1 MNVFLQEL
9 RFHRKTVLIWNVSLV
24 LTLILML
31 FIYPAVMSEK
41 ASYEAI
47 LASLP
52 PGLLEAFSIDFETF
66 MSFNGFLGYTYTYM
80 LIALGVL
87 AMNLG
92 LSALGK
98 EVSGKTADFL
108 MTRPI
113 SRVRL
118 LTEKILAGITLLTL
132 TNLLIGITI
141 WGMTL
146 VLGVKDSDMGVTL
159 LIILGGFIV
168 QIIFYALGIFIGISR
183 KRIRYITSLSLS
195 FVFTFY
201 ILAMVS
207 QVVKKKYLFYLTPFR
222 YFDFNRII
230 IDKGFELKYIAVS
243 AAVIII
249 AASASYITLKQKEI
263 HV

>member
-9 RFHRKTVLIWNVSLV
+9 RFHRKTVLIWNVSLA

-52 PGLLEAFSIDFETF
+52 PGLLEAFSINFDTF
-66 MSFNGFLGYTYTYM
+66 MSFNGFLGYTYSYM

-132 TNLLIGITI
+132 TNILIGITI

-168 QIIFYALGIFIGISR
+168 QIIFYSLGILLGISR

-201 ILAMVS
+201 IVAMVS
-207 QVVKKKYLFYLTPFR
+207 QVVKKEYLFYFSPFR
-222 YFDFNRII
+222 YFDFNQMII
-230 IDKGFELKYIAVS
+230 NRGFEMKYIAVS
-243 AAVIII
+243 AAIT
-249 AASASYITLKQKEI
+249 AAALASSYIILKNKEI

>member
-1 MNVFLQEL
+1 MNVFIQEL

-31 FIYPAVMSEK
+31 LIYPAVMSEK

-66 MSFNGFLGYTYTYM
+66 MSFNGFFGYTYTYI
-80 LIALGVL
+80 LIALGVF

-98 EVSGKTADFL
+98 EVSRKTADFL

-113 SRVRL
+113 SRQRL
-118 LTEKILAGITLLTL
+118 LTEKIMAGITLLIL
-132 TNLLIGITI
+132 TNIILILTI

-146 VLGVKDSDMGVTL
+146 VLGVEDSDMGVTL

-168 QIIFYALGIFIGISR
+168 QIIFYVLGILVGISR

-207 QVVKKKYLFYLTPFR
+207 QVVKKEYLFYLTPFR
-222 YFDFNRII
+222 YFDFNQII
-230 IDKGFELKYIAVS
+230 ISKGFELKYIAV
-243 AAVIII
+243 AAGVIII
-249 AASASYITLKQKEI
+249 SLASSYITLKKKEI

>member
-1 MNVFLQEL
+1 MNVFFQEL
-9 RFHRKTVLIWNVSLV
+9 RFKRKTVLIWNVSLA
-24 LTLILML
+24 LTLMLML
-31 FIYPAVMSEK
+31 LIYPAVMSER

-52 PGLLEAFSIDFETF
+52 PQLLEAFSIDFVTF
-66 MSFNGFLGYTYTYM
+66 MSFNGFLGYLYTYM
-80 LIALGVL
+80 LIALGVM

-118 LTEKILAGITLLTL
+118 LAEKILAGLTLITL
-132 TNLLIGITI
+132 TNILMGLTI
-141 WGMTL
+141 WVMTL
-146 VLGVKDSDMGVTL
+146 FLGVKDNDMTVTL
-159 LIILGGFIV
+159 LIILGGFII
-168 QIIFYALGIFIGISR
+168 QIIFYSLGILIGISR
-183 KRIRYITSLSLS
+183 KRIRFITSLSLS

-207 QVVKKKYLFYLTPFR
+207 QVIKKEYLFYLTPFR
-222 YFDFNRII
+222 YFDFNHII
-230 IDKGFELKYIAVS
+230 VNRGFEMKYLGVS
-243 AAVIII
+243 AALIVF
-249 AASASYITLKQKEI
+249 AVASSFITLTKKEI

>member
-1 MNVFLQEL
+1 MNVFFQEL
-9 RFHRKTVLIWNVSLV
+9 RFHRNSVFIWNASLALTLV
-24 LTLILML
+24 LML
-31 FIYPAVMSEK
+31 LIYPAVMSEK

-52 PGLLEAFSIDFETF
+52 PGLLEAFSISLDTF
-66 MSFNGFLGYTYTYM
+66 MSFNGFLGYTYSYM
-80 LIALGVL
+80 LIALSVF

-118 LTEKILAGITLLTL
+118 LSEKILSGITLLTL
-132 TNLLIGITI
+132 TNIILLLIL
-141 WGMTL
+141 WVMTL
-146 VLGVKDSDMGVTL
+146 ILGVEDNPMNITY
-159 LIILGGFIV
+159 LILLGGFII
-168 QIIFYALGIFIGISR
+168 QIIFYSLGILVGVSR
-183 KRIRYITSLSLS
+183 KRIRYMTSLSLS

-207 QVVKKKYLFYLTPFR
+207 QVIRKEYLFYLTPFR
-222 YFDFNRII
+222 YFDFNQII
-230 IDKGFELKYIAVS
+230 LNKGFELEYMAVS
-243 AAVIII
+243 AAVILTAL
-249 AASASYITLKQKEI
+249 AAAYITLKKKEI

>member
-132 TNLLIGITI
+132 TNLL
-141 WGMTL
+141 
-146 VLGVKDSDMGVTL
+146 
-159 LIILGGFIV
+159 
-168 QIIFYALGIFIGISR
+168 
-183 KRIRYITSLSLS
+183 
-195 FVFTFY
+195 
-201 ILAMVS
+201 MVS

>member
-1 MNVFLQEL
+1 MNVFFQEL
-9 RFHRKTVLIWNVSLV
+9 RFHRKTVLIWNVSLS

-31 FIYPAVMSEK
+31 FVYPAVMSEK

-52 PGLLEAFSIDFETF
+52 PGLLEAFSISFDTF

-98 EVSGKTADFL
+98 EVSRKTADFL

-113 SRVRL
+113 SREKL
-118 LTEKILAGITLLTL
+118 LSEKVLAGITLITM
-132 TNLLIGITI
+132 TNLILGLCI
-141 WGMTL
+141 WAMTL
-146 VLGVKDSDMGVTL
+146 VLGVEDSDMGVTL
-159 LIILGGFIV
+159 LIILGGYIV
-168 QIIFYALGIFIGISR
+168 QIIFYALGILVGISR

-195 FVFTFY
+195 FVFSFY

-207 QVVKKKYLFYLTPFR
+207 QVVKKEYLFYLSPFR
-222 YFDFNRII
+222 YFDFNYII
-230 IDKGFELKYIAVS
+230 LNRGFALKYIAVS
-243 AAVIII
+243 AAVTVI
-249 AASASYITLKQKEI
+249 SLGSSYIILKKKEI